1 MLVGKLVGVFGTAA
15 LAIRLG
21 WAPMPAGANWAQL
34 LGVSLLCGIGFTM
47 SLFIGALAFAASP
60 ALQDEVKVGIL
71 AGSLLAG
78 IAGWAVL
85 RWAPWQVA
93 DAAA

>member
-1 MLVGKLVGVFGTAA
+1 MTGQLKA
-15 LAIRLG
+15 LCIK
-21 WAPMPAGANWAQL
+21 
-34 LGVSLLCGIGFTM
+34 
-47 SLFIGALAFAASP
+47 

-85 RWAPWQVA
+85 RCAPRQVA